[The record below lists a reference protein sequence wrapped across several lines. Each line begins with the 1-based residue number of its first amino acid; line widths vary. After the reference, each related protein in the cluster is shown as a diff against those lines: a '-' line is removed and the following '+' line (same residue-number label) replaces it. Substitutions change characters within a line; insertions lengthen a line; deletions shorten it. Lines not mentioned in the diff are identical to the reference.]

1 LRGGL
6 IDKKKPRI
14 GIAKIK
20 LGGAINMGVCLSKCG
35 ATHKKAAV
43 VAASISHRMSPT
55 STTELR
61 RSDHSLKTIFH
72 IQDSIDIKEE
82 LLYTT
87 TSSPRVSFEDCL
99 GIPHSSELF
108 SLPDEDV
115 NRSSSLS
122 PPAQRRP
129 SSTKPITT
137 KSSLSIRD
145 ISEIPPNGD
154 AQRPRGSFAS
164 RAAGDPQEL
173 VNALHQAEEKNVIN
187 SASSPAGLHDEKAT
201 PKGDATHD
209 CHNAEET
216 GNSDFVIRHS
226 PLPRSH
232 EDATSEVESSTRVCA
247 SSFVIS
253 KNNCS
258 EFEAPVEEADSSAAR
273 RPSSFKEMMPF
284 DNSVT
289 IFLKEMENL
298 VSMIQSPKRMT
309 QGQAIKDQGKDFFHG
324 FEHSSRSKEESP
336 RLISEANLEGGG
348 ADGKV
353 QYTKFEATFTDC
365 GLGGANSSCFA
376 ETFQF
381 CSQRTFEASEAHKVC
396 MYVTS

>member
-1 LRGGL
+1 
-6 IDKKKPRI
+6 
-14 GIAKIK
+14 
-20 LGGAINMGVCLSKCG
+20 MGVCLSKCG

-122 PPAQRRP
+122 PPQRRP
-129 SSTKPITT
+129 SSTKSITT
-137 KSSLSIRD
+137 KSILSIRD

-164 RAAGDPQEL
+164 TAAGDPQEL
-173 VNALHQAEEKNVIN
+173 MNALHQPEEKYVIK
-187 SASSPAGLHDEKAT
+187 SASSPAGLNDEESM
-201 PKGDATHD
+201 PKGDATHN
-209 CHNAEET
+209 CHKAKET
-216 GNSDFVIRHS
+216 GTSDFIIRHS

-232 EDATSEVESSTRVCA
+232 ADATGEVESSTRVCA
-247 SSFVIS
+247 SSFVIL
-253 KNNCS
+253 KNCS
-258 EFEAPVEEADSSAAR
+258 EFEVPVEEADSAVR
-273 RPSSFKEMMPF
+273 RPSSFKEMKPF

-289 IFLKEMENL
+289 IFIKEMENF
-298 VSMIQSPKRMT
+298 VSMIQSPKRMI
-309 QGQAIKDQGKDFFHG
+309 QGQAIKDQGKDFFNSL
-324 FEHSSRSKEESP
+324 EHFSKSKEESP
-336 RLISEANLEGGG
+336 RLISEAKLEGGG

-365 GLGGANSSCFA
+365 SFGGANSSCCA

-381 CSQRTFEASEAHKVC
+381 CSQRTVEASGAHKVC
-396 MYVTS
+396 V

>member
-1 LRGGL
+1 
-6 IDKKKPRI
+6 
-14 GIAKIK
+14 
-20 LGGAINMGVCLSKCG
+20 M
-35 ATHKKAAV
+35 
-43 VAASISHRMSPT
+43 
-55 STTELR
+55 
-61 RSDHSLKTIFH
+61 
-72 IQDSIDIKEE
+72 
-82 LLYTT
+82 
-87 TSSPRVSFEDCL
+87 
-99 GIPHSSELF
+99 
-108 SLPDEDV
+108 
-115 NRSSSLS
+115 
-122 PPAQRRP
+122 
-129 SSTKPITT
+129 
-137 KSSLSIRD
+137 SIRD

-173 VNALHQAEEKNVIN
+173 LNALHQPEEKNVIN
-187 SASSPAGLHDEKAT
+187 SASSPARLHDEKSM
-201 PKGDATHD
+201 PKGDAPHD

-232 EDATSEVESSTRVCA
+232 DDATGEVESSTTRVCA
-247 SSFVIS
+247 SSFVIL
-253 KNNCS
+253 KNCS
-258 EFEAPVEEADSSAAR
+258 EFEAPVEEADSAAR

-309 QGQAIKDQGKDFFHG
+309 QGQAIKDQGKECFHG
-324 FEHSSRSKEESP
+324 FEHFSKSKEESP
-336 RLISEANLEGGG
+336 RLISEAKVEGGG

-365 GLGGANSSCFA
+365 SLGGADSSCFA

-396 MYVTS
+396 MLLLNPQKKCASFPACVFFWFHLFDTIP